1 MNKVEYNIRSKPTTT
16 HNILHNR
23 SCHTKKHRMLA
34 IFYKDEKIVEEN
46 THAKQDAHLKQNIT
60 SLLK

>member
-1 MNKVEYNIRSKPTTT
+1 
-16 HNILHNR
+16 
-23 SCHTKKHRMLA
+23 MLA

-60 SLLK
+60 SLLKWLDPINHIPNSTNIS